1 MIPTTSISKELVGI
15 VRLFASAKFRV
26 IMIGFFLFFLINSS
40 LHLVAVDRII
50 YSRYYAQGS
59 ELIEFTRPINVSNN
73 PKDSVYAQIASE
85 GESVYVVWEE
95 NDPTPL
101 EQEQGQE
108 QNNASFFKNNNDYNI
123 RNYDILLK
131 KSIDGG
137 VSFGK
142 EINLSNNL
150 GFSEHPQIAVSGEF
164 VHVVWLDNSDSTGK
178 DILYRKST
186 DGGKTFSEIINLSNV
201 TNSVSSKGAATDY
214 LEIAAEGKNVYA
226 VWQETIPQIADAG
239 DAGDMSSNETP
250 DTNFMKSNSSI
261 ILRASSDSGNN
272 FREPLVLSND
282 AFKSYPKIAASENGG
297 VYLVWN
303 VGIIREYDTTN
314 INGEANNN
322 NNNSNTGIF
331 FSRSMDNGNSF
342 AEPIKLST
350 VGESI
355 GESQIAARGNNVYV
369 VWGGNP
375 DEKVVGD
382 LFFTRSIDNGK
393 TFSSPIPLEEG
404 NALNVEV
411 AADRYNNV
419 YVAWQASLPDGNEE
433 ILIKR
438 SSLEGVNFPNEFK
451 NISVND
457 GISECTSI
465 SVSDDGTVY
474 LAWED
479 DTFGNHEILFTKTI

>member
-1 MIPTTSISKELVGI
+1 MLPTISISTELAGI
-15 VRLFASAKFRV
+15 VRLFASAKFRL
-26 IMIGFFLFFLINSS
+26 IILGFFLFFLIDSS

-50 YSRYYAQGS
+50 YSRSYAQGS
-59 ELIEFTRPINVSNN
+59 ELIEFSRPVNLSNN
-73 PKDSVYAQIASE
+73 SKDSVYAQIASE
-85 GESVYVVWEE
+85 GDSVYVVWEE
-95 NDPTPL
+95 NDPKPQ
-101 EQEQGQE
+101 EQEQGQG
-108 QNNASFFKNNNDYNI
+108 QKNTSFFKNNNNYNI
-123 RNYDILLK
+123 RNYDILLM
-131 KSIDGG
+131 KSVDGG
-137 VSFGK
+137 VSFEK

-164 VHVVWLDNSDSTGK
+164 VHVTWLDNSHSTGK

-186 DGGKTFSEIINLSNV
+186 DGGKTFSEIINLSNS
-201 TNSVSSKGAATDY
+201 TNSVSSKGATSEY

-226 VWQETIPQIADAG
+226 VWQETIPQIIDT
-239 DAGDMSSNETP
+239 DNLSSNEST
-250 DTNFMKSNSSI
+250 DTTFMKSNSNI
-261 ILRASSDSGNN
+261 ILRASSDGGNN
-272 FREPLVLSND
+272 FREPLALSND

-303 VGIIREYDTTN
+303 VGIISEDDTTT
-314 INGEANNN
+314 INGDANN

-331 FSRSMDNGNSF
+331 FSRSIDNGDSF
-342 AEPIKLST
+342 GEPIKLST
-350 VGESI
+350 AGESI
-355 GESQIAARGNNVYV
+355 GESQISTRDNNVYV

-393 TFSSPIPLEEG
+393 SFSRPITLEEG
-404 NALNVEV
+404 NTLNVEV

-419 YVAWQASLPDGNEE
+419 YVAWQAELADGNEE

-438 SSLEGVNFPNEFK
+438 SSTEGVRFTNEFK

-479 DTFGNHEILFTKTI
+479 NTFGNHEILFAKTI